1 MRVAP
6 GQSIPVMNQPRS
18 RRAFL
23 TQTVGF
29 SVATTLAP
37 WDALGAEA
45 EPAARRWR
53 LCLSPGSIGVS
64 AKPREVLLLAHQHSF
79 EAIEPNSGFLAG
91 LSVAELADWQADM
104 KAKGVTWGAAGLPVE
119 FRGDDARFRAG
130 LAELPGLAAAWQRA
144 GVDRVGTWISPGHN
158 QLTYLENFRQHAQR
172 LREVA
177 RVLRGQGQRL
187 GLEYVG
193 TPTARQGR
201 RYPFIHSR
209 REAQELIA
217 EIGTGNVGLVLDSW
231 HWWTARETEADLLA
245 LKPTDVISVD
255 LNDAPAGLTL
265 EQQQDGKRELPCATG
280 VIPTAAFLN
289 ALQQIGYDGPV
300 RAEPFNR
307 GVNDLADD
315 AACAAVIGALRK
327 AAALSKSQA

>member
-1 MRVAP
+1 
-6 GQSIPVMNQPRS
+6 MNQLHS

-23 TQTVGF
+23 RRTAGF
-29 SVATTLAP
+29 NLAASLSP
-37 WDALGAEA
+37 VLVLGAE
-45 EPAARRWR
+45 PSPPPRRWR
-53 LCLSPGSIGVS
+53 LCLSPGSIGVA
-64 AKPREVLLLAHQHSF
+64 AKPREVLLLAHQHGF
-79 EAIEPNSGFLAG
+79 EAVEPNSGFLAG
-91 LSVAELADWQADM
+91 LSAAELADWQTDM
-104 KAKGVTWGAAGLPVE
+104 KAKGLTWGAAGLPVE
-119 FRGDDARFRAG
+119 FRGDDARFRTG
-130 LAELPGLAAAWQRA
+130 LAELPKLAAALQRA

-158 QLTYLENFRQHAQR
+158 QLTYIENFREHAQR
-172 LREVA
+172 LRELA
-177 RVLRGQGQRL
+177 RVLRDQGQRL

-193 TPTARQGR
+193 TPSARQGR
-201 RYPFIHSR
+201 RYPFIHSK

-280 VIPTAAFLN
+280 VIPTAAFVN

-300 RAEPFNR
+300 RAEPFNKA
-307 GVNDLADD
+307 VNDLADD

-327 AAALSKSQA
+327 AVALLKSQS